1 MGWAG
6 GVHTTYL
13 QELIKVYDFLRQE
26 SVEEFLSLWVI
37 LQRSESQKT
46 FSEMSEKWDWKGP
59 WKSLTLTFT
68 NEGTEALK
76 SEGTCPS
83 WDAAEPRIVV
93 FIPTLGPW
101 LFPPHQKKGEEVT
114 ELRTVLREV
123 KVKVEI
129 NN

>member
-1 MGWAG
+1 MISEARIRRGIPQPVGYIA
-6 GVHTTYL
+6 
-13 QELIKVYDFLRQE
+13 
-26 SVEEFLSLWVI
+26 
-37 LQRSESQKT
+37 RSESQKT

-59 WKSLTLTFT
+59 WKSLTLTLT

-101 LFPPHQKKGEEVT
+101 LFPLHQKEGRGSDGT
-114 ELRTVLREV
+114 EDGFKRGQSKSRDQ
-123 KVKVEI
+123 
-129 NN
+129 